1 MEDFSELN
9 FTVKRLCGGIDI
21 LLTPERKIPI
31 DTERVHELMKSD
43 YGKNKNFVNFD
54 WRDYSVTVYPAGSIL
69 FFHQNNKGSEIALA
83 RELLAEIYDEKD
95 VETVGYVEEKV

>member
-9 FTVKRLCGGIDI
+9 FTVKRLCGGVDI

-43 YGKNKNFVNFD
+43 YGKNRNFVNFD

-69 FFHQNNKGSEIALA
+69 FFHQNNKGSAIALA

-95 VETVGYVEEKV
+95 VETIGYVDEKV